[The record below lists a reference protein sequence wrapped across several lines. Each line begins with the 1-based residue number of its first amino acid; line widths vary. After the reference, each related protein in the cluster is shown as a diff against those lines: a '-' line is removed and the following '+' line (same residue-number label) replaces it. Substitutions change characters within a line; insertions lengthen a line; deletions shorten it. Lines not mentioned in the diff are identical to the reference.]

1 MHHLSCDTY
10 LPPSIANP
18 YLQHGPNPDRPHTS
32 AQVAAHA
39 LPKHAA
45 ASQGPSYI
53 LRLTTQESSKEST
66 AQLTLTWVLLCF
78 TTWLTLGGSCRVF
91 PDLPPGGGAVLVQ
104 FLRFIILINQLIPIS
119 LYVTLE
125 VVKVMQ
131 CTLLTWD
138 LQMYHKPSE
147 TPFLCRTT
155 TLNEELGQVQYVLSD
170 KTGQHC
176 RPSANQLCLPVQS

>member
-1 MHHLSCDTY
+1 M
-10 LPPSIANP
+10 
-18 YLQHGPNPDRPHTS
+18 
-32 AQVAAHA
+32 
-39 LPKHAA
+39 
-45 ASQGPSYI
+45 
-53 LRLTTQESSKEST
+53 
-66 AQLTLTWVLLCF
+66 
-78 TTWLTLGGSCRVF
+78 F

-125 VVKVMQ
+125 LVKVMQ

-138 LQMYHKPSE
+138 LHMYHKASG

-170 KTGQHC
+170 KTGQ
-176 RPSANQLCLPVQS
+176 PVS

>member
-1 MHHLSCDTY
+1 M
-10 LPPSIANP
+10 
-18 YLQHGPNPDRPHTS
+18 
-32 AQVAAHA
+32 
-39 LPKHAA
+39 
-45 ASQGPSYI
+45 
-53 LRLTTQESSKEST
+53 
-66 AQLTLTWVLLCF
+66 
-78 TTWLTLGGSCRVF
+78 F

-125 VVKVMQ
+125 VVKVVQ

-176 RPSANQLCLPVQS
+176 VHSLLTEHYGALRLHAVGNHMCHHVLVRSGNPCPSRNAHFKHTCRW